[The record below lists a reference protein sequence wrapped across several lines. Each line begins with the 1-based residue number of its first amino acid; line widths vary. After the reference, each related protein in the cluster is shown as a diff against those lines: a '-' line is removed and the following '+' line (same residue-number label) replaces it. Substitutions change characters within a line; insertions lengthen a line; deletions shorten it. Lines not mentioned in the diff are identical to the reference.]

1 MQALGEETWEPQPP
15 SWPLRPGCR
24 AAVWSLVSRLSEA
37 TSSSK
42 GGPSREADSWE
53 HTASLHKSQQGSN
66 VLFRQA
72 QRHVLVIPAPR
83 KITNSS

>member
-1 MQALGEETWEPQPP
+1 MQVPRGGDLGAPAALLASEARVP
-15 SWPLRPGCR
+15 SSC
-24 AAVWSLVSRLSEA
+24 VVSGLQTEA

-42 GGPSREADSWE
+42 GGPSREADSWK